1 MTFSLCLAGNGIP
14 LQYHGDV
21 AFQGGIQG
29 LIVDYLSLILYGIGR
44 ICDGCNHYFEIET
57 TAGTAKLNMKRTM
70 LVAMALVCVAMQAVA
85 GITITCPQGGESLQ
99 LGTGYTFRWKNSVAL
114 CMETY
119 LDRYDSKSNFVS
131 SDNLAGFGLFAAG
144 DYAVSFGRYDVNR
157 VDTNS
162 IYRLR
167 VVGNSTNSVVCVAES
182 GFFSFTGVPKLWAT
196 FDSTN
201 AYWQRGQKKT
211 VTIHWDGYNQGD
223 AFNLSLTSW
232 EQYISEGYGF
242 AMTNGVFPTSS
253 GSMSFDLDYPGPNQV
268 IYDPTYDIVD
278 GIHEFFL
285 YTPASDTRYWFGAP
299 DMVVSDIRVR
309 MKSVS
314 NRRFIWPSESLKI
327 AEVIVDATFA
337 PTNAII
343 SELTL
348 SFQNATN
355 TAMNMVL
362 SDESGQPLDRI
373 HVGDLYNGYYFVYSF
388 TNFSQSVLNGSV
400 KKFYITC
407 TPDVDAKSGAFGWSI
422 QPNEARM
429 NAVGNDGSA
438 LSVGMIFAWGDEL
451 ILDPDNTS
459 AKFQSVSYRSDAQEL
474 IIRAHC
480 QTGVRYSADVSE
492 DLVHWRTVAMTDIIT
507 SSTEFHI
514 PSAAN
519 RTFVR
524 IVKRTWN

>member
-1 MTFSLCLAGNGIP
+1 
-14 LQYHGDV
+14 
-21 AFQGGIQG
+21 
-29 LIVDYLSLILYGIGR
+29 
-44 ICDGCNHYFEIET
+44 
-57 TAGTAKLNMKRTM
+57 M
-70 LVAMALVCVAMQAVA
+70 LVATALVCVALQAVA
-85 GITITCPQGGESLQ
+85 GIIITYPKGGEALELNAGHTFVWNNSESLS
-99 LGTGYTFRWKNSVAL
+99 TS
-114 CMETY
+114 TY
-119 LDRYDSKSNFVS
+119 LDRYDSGSNFVS
-131 SDNLAGFGLFAAG
+131 SDELASFGGFPAGDYSAGFGK
-144 DYAVSFGRYDVNR
+144 YDVNR
-157 VDTNS
+157 VETNS
-162 IYRLR
+162 FYRLR
-167 VVGNSTNSVVCVAES
+167 VVGNSTNSVVYVAES

-232 EQYISEGYGF
+232 EQYVSEGYGF
-242 AMTNGVFPTSS
+242 AMTNGVFPTAS
-253 GSMSFDLDYPGPNQV
+253 GSMTFDLDYPGPNQV
-268 IYDPTYDIVD
+268 IYDPTYDLTD

-309 MKSVS
+309 MKPASDRS
-314 NRRFIWPSESLKI
+314 FIWPSESLKI

-343 SELTL
+343 SDLTL

-362 SDESGQPLDRI
+362 SDESGQSLDQI
-373 HVGDLYNGYYFVYSF
+373 HVGDSYNGYDFVYSF
-388 TNFSQSVLNGSV
+388 TNFSQSILAGAM

-407 TPDVDAKSGAFGWSI
+407 TPNVDAKSGAFGWSI
-422 QPNEARM
+422 QPNESDM
-429 NAVGNDGSA
+429 NAIGVDGKA

-459 AKFQSVSYRSDAQEL
+459 AKIESVSYKSDAQEL
-474 IIRAHC
+474 VIRAHC